1 MAPTQAECA
10 ARVRIT
16 PDRELER
23 RRRQRF
29 MVFALLSAAYF
40 MSFVQRVA
48 LSVVAA
54 ELAEELHIGTV
65 ELGLMSSAFFVAY
78 AATQPVVG
86 ILSDLFGPMIVVSCC
101 LCLGTIGTWVFAVSR
116 SMMAAFAGRIL
127 IGAGLSGI
135 FIPGVK
141 AITMLY
147 DADKFASVNG
157 LFLALGNAGAVLGT
171 APMAWLALAAGW
183 RGSFAIIGVLL
194 TILTVLCWAVSRAW
208 RPQTTD
214 RAPDDAAQSGCPIPR
229 CGRERGAGRTLATL
243 RMFLHDRN
251 LWLVSLFMFARY
263 GSQTAFQ
270 GLWGIP
276 HIMSIYRVGREQ
288 AAAAVMM
295 IGLGYIVNAPLVGRL
310 ADRLS
315 RRAGDA
321 FRVRRSILA
330 CTTGAYALTWIPIVF
345 FPGRLSIGALYALL
359 FTMGLGASSGGLGF
373 AIVKDQYPPEA
384 AASATSVANIM
395 SIIGASAIPPIVG
408 ALIHNASKAGDGA
421 LAVYGLSLWP
431 CLMAGVCAWLA
442 AMLLTDNSASSGGPL
457 GS

>member
-1 MAPTQAECA
+1 VALTGAEYVS
-10 ARVRIT
+10 RGEIEPGGEPKRQ
-16 PDRELER
+16 L
-23 RRRQRF
+23 RQRS

-78 AATQPVVG
+78 AAAQPAVG

-101 LCLGTIGTWVFAVSR
+101 LCLGTVGTWIFAASR
-116 SMMAAFAGRIL
+116 GITTAFVGRIL

-141 AITMLY
+141 MITMLY
-147 DADKFASVNG
+147 DADRFASVNG

-171 APMAWLALAAGW
+171 APMAWLASAAGW

-194 TILTVLCWAVSRAW
+194 AALTVLCWAVPRAQRSRV
-208 RPQTTD
+208 TD
-214 RAPDDAAQSGCPIPR
+214 RMPGGGG
-229 CGRERGAGRTLATL
+229 GRARETL

-263 GSQTAFQ
+263 GSQSAFQ

-276 HIMSIYRVGREQ
+276 HIMSVHHVGREQ

-295 IGLGYIVNAPLVGRL
+295 IGLGYIVNAPVAGWL

-315 RRAGDA
+315 RRSGDA
-321 FRVRRSILA
+321 FRARRSILA
-330 CTTGAYALTWIPIVF
+330 WTTGAYALTWIPIVF
-345 FPGRLSIGALYALL
+345 LPGRLSMGALYVLL

-384 AASATSVANIM
+384 AGSATSVANIM
-395 SIIGASAIPPIVG
+395 SIIGASAIPPVIGV
-408 ALIHNASKAGDGA
+408 LIHGATVAGAGIG
-421 LAVYGLSLWP
+421 AVYGLSLWP
-431 CLMAGVCAWLA
+431 CLAAGVCAWLA
-442 AMLLTDNSASSGGPL
+442 AMLLAHDRLS
-457 GS
+457 